1 MNELRLEQIDYRYIL
16 VDNYKSLGLNEYELA
31 TVLSIDNILKKEK
44 ILITAELL
52 ALKMSLS
59 VDSIDTILVSLST
72 RGFIEYLPYNNT
84 LVTSLEPT
92 FKKIITLFKNDLIR
106 MVDDEVKFSVN
117 DQINNLYLVVQKE
130 IGRTLSPIEMEKVR
144 DWIKQGISQEVV
156 IDCIHQCQLK
166 SKRITINSGDK
177 AITKYVSSR
186 DIEKEGYS
194 NVNEKW
200 KKDIEDTI
208 KIANVKWTSEQ

>member
-1 MNELRLEQIDYRYIL
+1 
-16 VDNYKSLGLNEYELA
+16 
-31 TVLSIDNILKKEK
+31 
-44 ILITAELL
+44 
-52 ALKMSLS
+52 
-59 VDSIDTILVSLST
+59 
-72 RGFIEYLPYNNT
+72 
-84 LVTSLEPT
+84 
-92 FKKIITLFKNDLIR
+92 
-106 MVDDEVKFSVN
+106 
-117 DQINNLYLVVQKE
+117 
-130 IGRTLSPIEMEKVR
+130 MEKVR

-166 SKRITINSGDK
+166 SKRITINSVDK